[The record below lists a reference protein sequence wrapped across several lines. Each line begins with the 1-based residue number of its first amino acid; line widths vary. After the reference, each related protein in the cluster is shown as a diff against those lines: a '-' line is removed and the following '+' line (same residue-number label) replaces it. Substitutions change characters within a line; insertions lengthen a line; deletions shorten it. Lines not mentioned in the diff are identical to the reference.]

1 VSDLHASPNS
11 TPNAVELI
19 DVHQIYG
26 TGDASVHAL
35 RGIQLT
41 IEKGEYVA
49 IMGPS
54 GSGKST
60 LMNVLGCLD
69 IASHGTYLLAGNDVK
84 EFDENRL
91 AKVRNRELGFIF
103 QSFNLVPRMT
113 ALANV
118 ELPLVYAGVK
128 RAERRERAAEA
139 LDHVGL
145 GHRADHRPQQ
155 LSGGQQQRVAI
166 ARALVTSPTLI
177 LADEPTGNLD
187 STSTQEILQI
197 FDTLAASGR
206 TIVIITHEE
215 EVAERSHR
223 VLTIADGLIVSDRPL
238 SDRRTLIGA
247 GVAS

>member
-1 VSDLHASPNS
+1 VSDLHSSPTS

-187 STSTQEILQI
+187 STSTHEILQI